1 MSLEI
6 HKQQLVL
13 EKLNFLND
21 EKERR
26 IKEIETLFKID
37 KSRPGGSKQFEAV
50 NSSRAP
56 ELADSY
62 AIS

>member
-13 EKLNFLND
+13 EKLNFIND

-37 KSRPGGSKQFEAV
+37 KSRPGGSMQFEGV

-56 ELADSY
+56 
-62 AIS
+62 